1 MKSASLKLYTRR
13 GQIYGSDRIKLLS
26 QMRQGW
32 NRIKMSRQSLDI
44 ADQLGSFSK
53 DYVENISIY
62 CV

>member
-44 ADQLGSFSK
+44 TDQLGSFSK
-53 DYVENISIY
+53 D
-62 CV
+62 